1 MVSAAEAGV
10 RPTFS
15 LGYRRWM
22 LGLLVAI
29 YACSFID
36 RIIINTV
43 GPQII
48 KELRLSDLQ
57 FGLLGGLSF
66 AVFYAALG
74 IPIARVA
81 ERRSRVNIISACI
94 ALWSV
99 ATALCGISTNY
110 WQLLLFR
117 MGVGVGEGG
126 CGPAAQSLISD
137 HYPPRQRASALA
149 IYTAGVPLGSMLG
162 AVAGGWIAQTFSW
175 RTAFIVVGL
184 PGLLLALLARFTL
197 REPVRGHSEAAEV
210 AAQAPPFSAVLKR
223 LFASP
228 TFRHVCAGFVLTNFA
243 ANGVNVFMPSYL
255 VRSFHLGLAEVGL
268 LYGLV
273 VGSSGMVGALAG
285 GFGADFAARR
295 DVRWYAWTPAL
306 AAAFAFPV
314 YLIAFTRGS
323 AVETAAFF
331 GLAYVVLSLYF
342 APTFAVVQNLVEPR
356 MRASAAALLL
366 LLINVFGQGLGP
378 TLMGFAS
385 DTMARRSFTLGDYA
399 SLCPAAKGA
408 APALAKACVQASASG
423 LQVSMLAVSGFFVWG
438 AVHYL
443 LAARTIRRELD
454 QRAGAPAPV

>member
-10 RPTFS
+10 RPTFT

-66 AVFYAALG
+66 ALFYAALG

-99 ATALCGISTNY
+99 ATVLCGVTTTY

-137 HYPPRQRASALA
+137 HYPPKQRASALA
-149 IYTAGVPLGSMLG
+149 IYSIGVPLGSMLG

-175 RTAFIVVGL
+175 RMAFLVVGL
-184 PGLLLALLARFTL
+184 PGLVLAALARLTL
-197 REPVRGHSEAAEV
+197 HEPARGYSESGSVEAK
-210 AAQAPPFSAVLKR
+210 APPLGTVLKR
-223 LFASP
+223 LFAST
-228 TFRHVCAGFVLTNFA
+228 TFRHVCAGFVLTNLA
-243 ANGVNVFMPSYL
+243 ANGVSVFTPTYL
-255 VRSFHLGLAEVGL
+255 VRSFHLGLAQVGL

-273 VGSSGMVGALAG
+273 VGISGMIGILAG
-285 GFGADFAARR
+285 GFGADVAARR
-295 DVRWYAWTPAL
+295 DVRWYAWAPAL
-306 AAAFAFPV
+306 AAGLAFPI

-323 AVETAAFF
+323 AVLTAGFIGA
-331 GLAYVVLSLYF
+331 GYLVLSLYF

-356 MRASAAALLL
+356 MRASAAALVL
-366 LLINVFGQGLGP
+366 LLINIFGQGLGP
-378 TLMGFAS
+378 TLMGLAS
-385 DTMARRSFTLGDYA
+385 DIFARRAFTGGDYA

-408 APALAKACVQASASG
+408 SPALASACVHASASG
-423 LQVSMLAVSGFFVWG
+423 LQLSILAMCFFFVWG

-443 LAARTIRRELD
+443 LAARTIRRDLG
-454 QRAGAPAPV
+454 QRAEAPAPV